1 MEVALCKE
9 VVTHLAEAERLAC
22 TNPNLLDFLQ
32 RLTLLALTWGK
43 HFMVLLTFSF
53 GQMNVPLCN

>member
-32 RLTLLALTWGK
+32 RLTLLALT
-43 HFMVLLTFSF
+43 
-53 GQMNVPLCN
+53 